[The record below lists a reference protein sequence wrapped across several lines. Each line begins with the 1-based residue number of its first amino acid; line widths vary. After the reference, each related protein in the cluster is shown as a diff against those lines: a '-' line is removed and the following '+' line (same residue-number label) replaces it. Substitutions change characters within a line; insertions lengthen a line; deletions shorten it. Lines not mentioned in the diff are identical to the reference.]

1 MASDPEA
8 IEEPG
13 EGPAG
18 AGEPSSADPCGCAP
32 PVAAA
37 IAGESGHA
45 HETGAESHDAHH
57 EPAAG
62 VQTPARELKLVVR
75 LRPTGSSFQARMAA
89 GSEGCDPELR
99 VVEVPDL
106 PAALAA
112 VAELAAAAEARWRVQ
127 RRYPPAPRPVPPAHQ
142 RPAPMTPPRSD
153 PRERSADPAGASSNG
168 PAAPT
173 SAGAGQLSL
182 FG

>member
-1 MASDPEA
+1 MTSDPES

-13 EGPAG
+13 DGPAG

-32 PVAAA
+32 PPAAA
-37 IAGESGHA
+37 VASEPGHA
-45 HETGAESHDAHH
+45 HETGTELLDDHN
-57 EPAAG
+57 EPAAR
-62 VQTPARELKLVVR
+62 VQTPARELKLVVL
-75 LRPTGSSFQARMAA
+75 LRPTGSGFQARIAA

-153 PRERSADPAGASSNG
+153 PRERPADPTGASSTG

-173 SAGAGQLSL
+173 AAGAGQLSL